1 MSEVNNLLARIQQP
15 LKRIKQKLLGSIE
28 RRLEYFEYKMSVS
41 HMIASCVRHPEDR
54 VLLHT
59 ALINSD
65 GVHAKTRI
73 VIDSRPSCVEMM
85 DAYLNWVRPVAMPY
99 LVRIATQGDGGY
111 VMSPPP
117 PILKGNPK
125 PFH

>member
-1 MSEVNNLLARIQQP
+1 MSEVSGLLARIQQS
-15 LKRIKQKLLGSIE
+15 LKWFKQKLLGSVE

-65 GVHAKTRI
+65 GVHAKTRV
-73 VIDSRPSCVEMM
+73 VIDLRPSCVEMM
-85 DAYLNWVRPVAMPY
+85 DAYLNLVRPVAMSN
-99 LVRIATQGDGGY
+99 LIRIATQGDGGY

-117 PILKGNPK
+117 Q
-125 PFH
+125 F